1 MSVLMKWMAR
11 VFILFP
17 CDGEGRSKMAN
28 YGTHTQHRAT
38 WAAGTSTAATWID
51 IFPVFQPCV
60 GWPLHPIRRAPTMKK
75 QLLIDELIEDADN
88 EPTLF
93 QRIQLANWRGR
104 RSILLIDGLVPGRF

>member
-1 MSVLMKWMAR
+1 MMPLVSADRDLGFAKLLGSR
-11 VFILFP
+11 LILL
-17 CDGEGRSKMAN
+17 
-28 YGTHTQHRAT
+28 
-38 WAAGTSTAATWID
+38 I
-51 IFPVFQPCV
+51 
-60 GWPLHPIRRAPTMKK
+60 KK